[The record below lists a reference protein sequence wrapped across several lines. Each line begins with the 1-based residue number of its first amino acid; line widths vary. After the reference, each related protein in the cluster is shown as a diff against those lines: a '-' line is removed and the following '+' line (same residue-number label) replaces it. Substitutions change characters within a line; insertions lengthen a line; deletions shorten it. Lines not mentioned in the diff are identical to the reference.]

1 MRHLSYLREG
11 RKAAAWRVAAPV
23 LAALLLVIGG
33 DQSPTIPGES
43 FIGAPTGPATP
54 AASPVPPS
62 WEFGTVPN
70 AYSMSLTAD
79 AGTGRQPVTASWTY
93 IDGLPGLNAQIDSW
107 LLDILDAKTAPAGG
121 RYRPAMAL
129 STPPGRA
136 PGPGTT
142 LTAQPV
148 QASGTVI
155 VFRETEKDTA
165 PDGTSTLTAG
175 TVYADTGTGE
185 VHRAA
190 DLFRPESLSGIRSLA
205 AEAVNHNAGPTPA
218 ETTLSDVLLNDDGAI
233 QVSTARPGI
242 KNLESAA
249 VTVTVGATDAGSALS
264 DFGLH
269 VLSQIRSRAP
279 VAAAPASPP
288 GLRHINCDII
298 PCASLTYDDGP
309 DPKTTPQL
317 LGILKEKNVSATFF
331 MQGTNAS
338 ANPGTAKQVTD
349 AGHTVGNHTFSHP
362 NLTKLSAAGVRS
374 EIDRA
379 GAAIRAA
386 TGTAPTCH
394 APALRGRQRRRAG
407 GRGHAS
413 DPLVGR
419 FAGLAEQEPGRFRAQ
434 SAQRNHT
441 RRGRDH
447 ARRSRHD
454 HRRPGRTD
462 HNPPDPRVSPGDRSG
477 TLRRNPA
484 HPRADLPLPPRTA
497 VTPRGGAKAASRKRM
512 SPRPED
518 GGAEPGGARRV
529 FAFACLPEGKV
540 RLMSTAP
547 DAGPCFGPSRTMEQD
562 PALTG

>member
-386 TGTAPTCH
+386 TGTLPTFMRPPYGAANAAVQGAVGMPLILWSVDSLDWLSKNPAVFVPKVLKEITPGGVVIMHDVH
-394 APALRGRQRRRAG
+394 ATTIAGQDELITTLQTRGYHLVTVQELFEG
-407 GRGHAS
+407 T
-413 DPLVGR
+413 PLT
-419 FAGLAEQEPGRFRAQ
+419 PGRIY
-434 SAQRNHT
+434 
-441 RRGRDH
+441 
-447 ARRSRHD
+447 RSR
-454 HRRPGRTD
+454 
-462 HNPPDPRVSPGDRSG
+462 
-477 TLRRNPA
+477 
-484 HPRADLPLPPRTA
+484 
-497 VTPRGGAKAASRKRM
+497 
-512 SPRPED
+512 PE
-518 GGAEPGGARRV
+518 R
-529 FAFACLPEGKV
+529 
-540 RLMSTAP
+540 
-547 DAGPCFGPSRTMEQD
+547 Q
-562 PALTG
+562 